1 MELNFCDR
9 GIPLRTEVLVLAASK
24 LSKYVTALS
33 AYNVKSF
40 TYEINQDMHEH
51 THTHKHTHTH
61 THTHTPTHTPHTN
74 TRARAHAR
82 SHTHA
87 HTST

>member
-9 GIPLRTEVLVLAASK
+9 GIPLCTEVLVLAASK

-40 TYEINQDMHEH
+40 TYEINQH
-51 THTHKHTHTH
+51 TQE
-61 THTHTPTHTPHTN
+61 HTN
-74 TRARAHAR
+74 THTRARAR
-82 SHTHA
+82 SHTHV
-87 HTST
+87 HTGT